1 MSSATYL
8 PFACNGHIQ
17 KKYFFNYG
25 AELQINKATMVDSFD
40 RCLSYILSGVLAE
53 VFIRVK

>member
-8 PFACNGHIQ
+8 SFACNGHI
-17 KKYFFNYG
+17 KKIYFFNYG

-40 RCLSYILSGVLAE
+40 QCLSYILSGALAE
-53 VFIRVK
+53 VFICVK